1 MTRALR
7 TLRELRRYPS
17 ALIGLSIIAIMI
29 AVSIYTVIAIPY
41 DEGIRLWRAG
51 PGVWQECPRRVPPA
65 WFDWFTR
72 DKLPRTIVVT
82 LEDAGAMTVESAGLG
97 MNSVEVVLPF
107 EYNYDG
113 FPKELSLFTKAAFQ
127 ANSESMSV
135 YWRRPDGQIIT
146 LQENLLIKKAD
157 SYRIS
162 QDQSLRAVLGVAPEV
177 GLLAEDPA
185 ANVTTPLHGSYELV
199 MQGELPDGDEFLE
212 AKLVVYGQ
220 VHGLAGTDHLRR
232 DLMVA
237 LLWGTP
243 IGLMFG
249 VLAAV
254 GVQVITFV
262 LAGIGTWFGGKLDAI
277 FQRLT
282 ELTMILPLLAILIMI
297 GHFYSRSIWVM
308 LGMVILLN
316 VFGPSL
322 KIYRSMFL
330 QAKESPYIEAAQAY
344 GAGNFR
350 IIFRYLLPRLLPVLL
365 PEFVIVIPTFVF
377 LEATLAVLGLGDPML
392 PTWGK
397 VIHDALAHGALYMG
411 DYYWMVL
418 PAVLLMFIGLGFALL
433 GYTLDRVFNPRLRE
447 V

>member
-1 MTRALR
+1 MRALK
-7 TLRELRRYPS
+7 TLRELGRYPS
-17 ALIGLSIIAIMI
+17 AVIGVIIIALMV
-29 AVSIYTVIAIPY
+29 AVSVYTVIAIPY
-41 DEGIRLWRAG
+41 DEAIRLWRAG
-51 PGVWQECPRRVPPA
+51 PGVWEENPRRAAPV
-65 WFDWFTR
+65 WFDWFTEDR
-72 DKLPRTIVVT
+72 VPRTIVVT
-82 LEDAGAMTVESAGLG
+82 LEDAGAMTVESAGEV

-113 FPKELSLFTKAAFQ
+113 FPKELSLFTQATFQ
-127 ANSESMSV
+127 AGSGSV
-135 YWRRPDGQIIT
+135 SIYWRRPDGQIIT
-146 LQENLLIKKAD
+146 LQENRLVKQSD

-162 QDQSLRAVLGVAPEV
+162 QDESLRAMLRATPEV
-177 GLLAEDPA
+177 GLFAEDPA
-185 ANVTTPLHGSYELV
+185 ADVKTPLHGSYELV
-199 MQGELPDGDEFLE
+199 MQGELHGGDEFLE

-243 IGLMFG
+243 IGLVFG

-254 GVQVITFV
+254 GTQVITFV
-262 LAGIGTWFGGKLDAI
+262 LAGTGAWFGGKLDAI
-277 FQRLT
+277 FQRLS
-282 ELTMILPLLAILIMI
+282 ELTMILPLLAILIMV
-297 GHFYSRSIWVM
+297 GHLYTRSIWVM
-308 LGMVILLN
+308 LGLVILLN
-316 VFGPSL
+316 IFGASL

-330 QAKESPYIEAAQAY
+330 QAKESAYIEAAQAY

-365 PEFVIVIPTFVF
+365 PEFVIIIPTFVF

-397 VIHDALAHGALYMG
+397 VIYDALDEGALYMG

-418 PAVLLMFIGLGFALL
+418 PAALLMLIGLGFALL
-433 GYTLDRVFNPRLRE
+433 GYTLDRIFNPRLRT